1 MYSALRLP
9 DRSRLGLLKA
19 VKISREVEKWQTDQ
33 L

>member
-19 VKISREVEKWQTDQ
+19 VKASREAEKWQIDQ